1 MAIRDVSGRRRGG
14 VLHVVGSV
22 GGPRRMAVRP
32 GRVSPTRQWRGP
44 AGPPPRDDDRR

>member
-1 MAIRDVSGRRRGG
+1 MTVREVPQRRRNG
-14 VLHVVGSV
+14 VLHVIGSANDT
-22 GGPRRMAVRP
+22 RRTAVRP